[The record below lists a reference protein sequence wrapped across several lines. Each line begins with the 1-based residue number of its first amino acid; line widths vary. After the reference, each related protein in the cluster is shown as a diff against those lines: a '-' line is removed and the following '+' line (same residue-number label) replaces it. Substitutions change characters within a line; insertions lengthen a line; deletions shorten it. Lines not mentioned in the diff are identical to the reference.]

1 MKNSNIEMHINVHE
15 VLGFCTLAASLKGT
29 KYRSWLLK
37 QNTCIQQGSHNAL
50 KCPNLVSLWVYSQ
63 PVNNPT
69 T

>member
-37 QNTCIQQGSHNAL
+37 QNTCIQQGSHNGLNA
-50 KCPNLVSLWVYSQ
+50 PI
-63 PVNNPT
+63 
-69 T
+69 